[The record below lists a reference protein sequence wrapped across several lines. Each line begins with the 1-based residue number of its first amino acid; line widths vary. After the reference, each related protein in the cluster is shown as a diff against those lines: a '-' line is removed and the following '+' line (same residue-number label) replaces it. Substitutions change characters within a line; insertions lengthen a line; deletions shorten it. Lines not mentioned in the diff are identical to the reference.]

1 MSEKLPP
8 LVKTKNVENNMV
20 LELKTQLSSKPWWNR
35 PLWGDKSLLEKLICK
50 FSKPEVSEE
59 AIHLHNQEL
68 FNAQRFSDLAK
79 AINRDKFDSQ
89 EFLLFVKIK
98 YLLTSNLDG
107 YERLS
112 ESAQLLEAALK
123 TKDSLMV
130 LYQTELRYQTY
141 KQQQFS
147 KFVEEL
153 LSQELDT
160 EKFRERVKVKLTELL
175 EQIKTEEDQIALQAY
190 VKELNYLSKHEL
202 GLKLFLL
209 LKRYYAVDYS
219 ILSKIAAII
228 NSLGQKDVQD
238 LKRLVSLVLVN
249 YEVFKK
255 LRKIIGLSEEQNT
268 PETYARLI
276 QYIELSHKY
285 QLTFLKFQELESVL
299 WQWCKHY
306 QAILAIRQQYPPSQ
320 YKQPKDFSQ
329 EIPGLKIYLKY
340 KNWLS
345 DRKA

>member
-1 MSEKLPP
+1 MAS
-8 LVKTKNVENNMV
+8 
-20 LELKTQLSSKPWWNR
+20 ELKTQPSQKPWWNR

-50 FSKPEVSEE
+50 LSKPEVFEG
-59 AIHLHNQEL
+59 AIHLHNREL
-68 FNAQRFSDLAK
+68 LEAQGFSKMAK
-79 AINRDKFDSQ
+79 AIDSDKFGSQ

-98 YLLTSNLDG
+98 YLLASNLDG
-107 YERLS
+107 YEGLS
-112 ESAQLLEAALK
+112 DSAQLLAVALK
-123 TKDSLMV
+123 AKDSLMV
-130 LYQTELRYQTY
+130 LNQTELRYQTY
-141 KQQQFS
+141 KQQQFY
-147 KFVEEL
+147 KFVEDL
-153 LSQELDT
+153 LSQNLDIET
-160 EKFRERVKVKLTELL
+160 FRGRVQAKLTELL
-175 EQIKTEEDQIALQAY
+175 VQIKTEEDKMALQAY
-190 VKELNYLSKHEL
+190 VKELNDLSEHEL
-202 GLKLFLL
+202 GLKLLVS
-209 LKRYYAVDYS
+209 LKGYYCIDYS

-228 NSLGQKDVQD
+228 NRLGKKDIQD

-249 YEVFKK
+249 YEFFKK
-255 LRKIIGLSEEQNT
+255 LKKIIGLSEEKNT

-276 QYIELSHKY
+276 QYLALNHKY
-285 QLTFLKFQELESVL
+285 QLAFLKFQELEAVL

>member
-1 MSEKLPP
+1 MSKNLSS
-8 LVKTKNVENNMV
+8 LAKTKNVKNS
-20 LELKTQLSSKPWWNR
+20 LISELKTQPNQKPWWNR

-50 FSKPEVSEE
+50 FSKPEVSKE

-68 FNAQRFSDLAK
+68 LKTQLFSNLAK
-79 AINRDKFDSQ
+79 AIDSDKFDSQ

-98 YLLTSNLDG
+98 YLLASNLDE
-107 YERLS
+107 YEGLS
-112 ESAQLLEAALK
+112 ESAQLLEIALK

-153 LSQELDT
+153 LSQDLGT
-160 EKFRERVKVKLTELL
+160 ETFRERVRAKLTELL
-175 EQIKTEEDQIALQAY
+175 VQIKTEEDKMALQAY

-202 GLKLFLL
+202 GLKLLFS

-228 NSLGQKDVQD
+228 NRLGKKDIQD

-249 YEVFKK
+249 YEFFKK
-255 LRKIIGLSEEQNT
+255 LKKIIGLSEEKNT

-276 QYIELSHKY
+276 QYLALNHKY
-285 QLTFLKFQELESVL
+285 QLTFLKFQELELVL